1 MWLLSPVPSRPVSD
15 SSSISGNQPLGKQ
28 PRAIGHI
35 GLIVAG
41 LVLLVLGVLA
51 GLTLSRA
58 SSLFESRTRV
68 DQSSVVEQLKSVAK
82 LVTTEATVRDV
93 IVYENTRLGSTKR
106 SLVIVTGKAL
116 VGLDLQHPPRVT
128 IDYKA
133 KRISLGLP
141 HARLVGVDIQDLKI
155 YDESRG
161 LWNPFRPADR
171 DTIFQLA
178 RQHLVWAAR
187 DMAVVAHA
195 EEGARQLL
203 TGLFAPQGYSVD
215 VVFEP
220 FMQESNDH

>member
-1 MWLLSPVPSRPVSD
+1 MD
-15 SSSISGNQPLGKQ
+15 NQ
-28 PRAIGHI
+28 PRAIGHV

-41 LVLLVLGVLA
+41 LVLLILGVLA
-51 GLTLSRA
+51 GLTLSRT
-58 SSLFESRTRV
+58 SSLLQSRTRV
-68 DQSSVVEQLKSVAK
+68 DRSSVVEQLKTVAK
-82 LVTTEATVRDV
+82 VVTTEATVRDV

-116 VGLDLQHPPRVT
+116 VGLDLQHPPRIN
-128 IDYKA
+128 IDHKA
-133 KRISLGLP
+133 KRISLSLP

-195 EEGARQLL
+195 EQGARQLL
-203 TGLFAPQGYSVD
+203 TGLFAPQGYTVD
-215 VVFEP
+215 IVFEP
-220 FMQESNDH
+220 FTQESNE

>member
-1 MWLLSPVPSRPVSD
+1 LD
-15 SSSISGNQPLGKQ
+15 NQ
-28 PRAIGHI
+28 PRAIGHV

-41 LVLLVLGVLA
+41 LVLLILGVLA
-51 GLTLSRA
+51 GLTLSRT
-58 SSLFESRTRV
+58 SSLLQSRTRV
-68 DQSSVVEQLKSVAK
+68 DQSSVVEQLKTVAK
-82 LVTTEATVRDV
+82 VVTTAATVRDV
-93 IVYENTRLGSTKR
+93 IVYENTRVGSTKR
-106 SLVIVTGKAL
+106 SLVIGTGDAL
-116 VGLDLQHPPRVT
+116 VGLDLQHPPRIN
-128 IDYKA
+128 IDHKA
-133 KRISLGLP
+133 KRISLSLP

-195 EEGARQLL
+195 EQGARQLL

-215 VVFEP
+215 IVFEP
-220 FMQESNDH
+220 FMQESNE

>member
-15 SSSISGNQPLGKQ
+15 SSSISGNQPLGKH

-116 VGLDLQHPPRVT
+116 VGLDLQHPPRIN

-187 DMAVVAHA
+187 DM
-195 EEGARQLL
+195 G
-203 TGLFAPQGYSVD
+203 TPSIT
-215 VVFEP
+215 
-220 FMQESNDH
+220 

>member
-1 MWLLSPVPSRPVSD
+1 L
-15 SSSISGNQPLGKQ
+15 NNQ
-28 PRAIGHI
+28 PRAIGPV

-51 GLTLSRA
+51 GLWLNR
-58 SSLFESRTRV
+58 SSSFLAGRTRV
-68 DQSSVVEQLKSVAK
+68 DHSVVVEQLKTVAK
-82 LVTTEATVRDV
+82 LVTTEAAVRDV
-93 IVYENTRLGSTKR
+93 IVYENTRYGSTKR
-106 SLVIVTGKAL
+106 SLVVVTGKAL
-116 VGLDLQHPPRVT
+116 VGLDLQHPPRVD

-133 KRISLGLP
+133 KRIALGLP

-161 LWNPFRPADR
+161 LWNPFHPADR

-195 EEGARQLL
+195 EQGARQLL
-203 TGLFAPQGYSVD
+203 TDLFAREGFTVD

-220 FMQESNDH
+220 FMQESNDST

>member
-195 EEGARQLL
+195 EQGARQLL

-215 VVFEP
+215 IVFEP
-220 FMQESNDH
+220 FMQESNE

>member
-1 MWLLSPVPSRPVSD
+1 MD
-15 SSSISGNQPLGKQ
+15 NQ
-28 PRAIGHI
+28 PRAIGHV

-41 LVLLVLGVLA
+41 LVLLILGVLA
-51 GLTLSRA
+51 GLTLSRT
-58 SSLFESRTRV
+58 SSLLQSRTRV
-68 DQSSVVEQLKSVAK
+68 DRSSVVEQLKTVAK
-82 LVTTEATVRDV
+82 VVTTEATVRDV

-116 VGLDLQHPPRVT
+116 VGLDLQHPPRIN
-128 IDYKA
+128 IDHKA
-133 KRISLGLP
+133 KRISLSLP

-195 EEGARQLL
+195 EQGARQLL

-215 VVFEP
+215 IVFEP
-220 FMQESNDH
+220 FMQESHE

>member
-1 MWLLSPVPSRPVSD
+1 MWSPLPAPLRPVSD
-15 SSSISGNQPLGKQ
+15 SSSISGSQPLGNQ
-28 PRAIGHI
+28 PRAIGHV

-51 GLTLSRA
+51 GLTLSRT
-58 SSLFESRTRV
+58 SSLLQSRTRV
-68 DQSSVVEQLKSVAK
+68 DQSSVVEQLKTVAK
-82 LVTTEATVRDV
+82 VVTTEATVRDV

-116 VGLDLQHPPRVT
+116 VGLDLQHPPRVN
-128 IDYKA
+128 IDHKA
-133 KRISLGLP
+133 KRISLSLP

-195 EEGARQLL
+195 EQGARQLL

-215 VVFEP
+215 IVFEP
-220 FMQESNDH
+220 FLQESNE

>member
-1 MWLLSPVPSRPVSD
+1 M
-15 SSSISGNQPLGKQ
+15 GKQ

-195 EEGARQLL
+195 EQGARQLL

-220 FMQESNDH
+220 FVQESKD

>member
-1 MWLLSPVPSRPVSD
+1 
-15 SSSISGNQPLGKQ
+15 LGKQ

-155 YDESRG
+155 YDESR
-161 LWNPFRPADR
+161 
-171 DTIFQLA
+171 
-178 RQHLVWAAR
+178 
-187 DMAVVAHA
+187 
-195 EEGARQLL
+195 
-203 TGLFAPQGYSVD
+203 
-215 VVFEP
+215 
-220 FMQESNDH
+220 